1 MKQIN
6 IKLEQCQIDH
16 LKTVGNRSEYVRRL
30 IEQDSNKPCRYKY
43 IHKAITDMLF
53 AQINK
58 QEDEMHIISKL
69 AVMLGRAIS
78 GEDVMTEIME
88 GGQK

>member
-30 IEQDSNKPCRYKY
+30 IEQDSNKICRFKY
-43 IHKAITDMLF
+43 AADLITEMCIKAMREKTEL
-53 AQINK
+53 
-58 QEDEMHIISKL
+58 EIIS
-69 AVMLGRAIS
+69 MLGIMLAGQMS
-78 GEDVMTEIME
+78 GSDQLETIM
-88 GGQK
+88 GRVGK